1 MKLNLI
7 KHSPLH
13 KKHTFGLE
21 AYAQAFVKVRNQQ
34 ELKAALSLDFE
45 HKMIL
50 GGGSN
55 LIFTKD
61 FPGLIIEMGIKGIQ
75 IDKEYKNT
83 IHLKVGAGEN
93 WHQTVLWTLQ
103 HNYGGLENL
112 SLIPG
117 KVGASPIQNIG
128 AYGTELKDVF
138 VKLKALEIKTGKVKT
153 FFKKDC
159 QFGYRDS
166 FFKNKGKG
174 KYVILEVYFKL
185 SKTQHQV
192 NTSYGAIKAEL
203 DAKKIKTP
211 TIQDVSKAVIKIRQ
225 SKLPDP
231 KKIGN
236 AGSFFKNPV
245 ISTSKFKTILKAF
258 PDLVHYKL
266 PNGKVKLAAG
276 WLIDQCS
283 WKGKSIG
290 DIQVHPKQAL
300 VLTNVGKGKS
310 KDLEK
315 MIQKIVSSV
324 ESKYGVRLE
333 AEVNLV

>member
-1 MKLNLI
+1 MKLDLI
-7 KHSPLH
+7 QQAPLQ
-13 KKHTFGLE
+13 KKHTFGLF
-21 AYAQAFVKVRNQQ
+21 AHARALVKVHNQQ
-34 ELKAALSLDFE
+34 ELKAALALDYKK
-45 HKMIL
+45 KMVL

-61 FPGLIIEMGIKGIQ
+61 FPGLIIEMGIKGIHV
-75 IDKEYKNT
+75 EREFKNS

-93 WHQTVLWTLQ
+93 WHQTVLWALQ

-128 AYGTELKDVF
+128 AYGIELKDVF
-138 VKLKALEIKTGKVKT
+138 IKLKALEISTGKIKT
-153 FFKKDC
+153 FFKNEC
-159 QFGYRDS
+159 EFGYRDS
-166 FFKNKGKG
+166 IFKNKVKG
-174 KYVILEVYFKL
+174 KYIILEVYFKL
-185 SKTQHQV
+185 SSNQHHI

-203 DAKKIKTP
+203 EKKKIKNP

-236 AGSFFKNPV
+236 AGSFFKNPI
-245 ISTSKFKTILKAF
+245 ISNSKFKSILKKH
-258 PDLVHYKL
+258 PELVHYKL

-276 WLIDQCS
+276 WLIDQCK

-290 DIQVHPKQAL
+290 GIMVHPKQAL
-300 VLTNVGKGKS
+300 VLTNQGKGS
-310 KDLEK
+310 AKDLQK
-315 MIQKIVSSV
+315 MISKVIQSV
-324 ESKYGVRLE
+324 EKRYTVTLE
-333 AEVNLV
+333 PEVNLV